1 MRHLW
6 KRVRGA
12 LMMGVLWGA
21 AGALGGFAIEMIL
34 NILPGPDD
42 WLGVDIWPAV
52 LAIPSFVG
60 GVLFSVLVS
69 IAERRRRFEELSFPR
84 FGLWGAITGA
94 VIGFLLGLPVVLL
107 APMAL
112 VGGASAA
119 TSLALARKAT
129 KRESIRAGADS
140 ET

>member
-1 MRHLW
+1 
-6 KRVRGA
+6 
-12 LMMGVLWGA
+12 MMGLIWGA
-21 AGALGGFAIEMIL
+21 AGAFGGFAIELIL

-42 WLGVDIWPAV
+42 WLGVDMWPAV

-69 IAERRRRFEELSFPR
+69 ITERRRRFEELSFPR

-119 TSLALARKAT
+119 TSLALARVGEK
-129 KRESIRAGADS
+129 KRESLLRNDT

>member
-1 MRHLW
+1 MKRLW
-6 KRVRGA
+6 TRVRA
-12 LMMGVLWGA
+12 AVMMGLIWGA
-21 AGALGGFAIEMIL
+21 AGAFGGFAIELIL

-42 WLGVDIWPAV
+42 WLGVDMWPAV

-69 IAERRRRFEELSFPR
+69 ITERRRRFEELSFPR

-94 VIGFLLGLPVVLL
+94 VIGFLLGLPVALL
-107 APMAL
+107 APMAI

-119 TSLALARKAT
+119 TSLALARVGE
-129 KRESIRAGADS
+129 KRESLPRGES

>member
-1 MRHLW
+1 MKRLW
-6 KRVRGA
+6 TRVRA
-12 LMMGVLWGA
+12 AVMMGLIWGA
-21 AGALGGFAIEMIL
+21 AGALGGFAIELIL

-42 WLGVDIWPAV
+42 WLGVDMWPAV

-69 IAERRRRFEELSFPR
+69 ITERKRRFEELSFSR
-84 FGLWGAITGA
+84 FGLWGAITGT
-94 VIGFLLGLPVVLL
+94 VIGFLLGLPVALL
-107 APMAL
+107 APMAI

-119 TSLALARKAT
+119 TSLALARVGE
-129 KRESIRAGADS
+129 KRESLPRGES